1 MTEWIKENKN
11 NGANP
16 TVLQR
21 MACSLTAGGIG
32 AFAGNPADLVLVRMQ
47 ADSLLPPDQRRN
59 YKHVGDALKRIVAEE
74 GITSL
79 WKGSVPTVTRAM
91 AANTFQLV
99 SYDSCK
105 DIVSAAMPTAAPMT
119 VQVASSTIAA
129 IMVVVGTLPLDNV
142 KTKMQKQKP
151 GPDGKMP
158 YSSIGDCVSKT
169 FRKEG
174 ITGFWSGL
182 TAYYFRLAPH
192 VIITLLASEQWR
204 KIFKIGAYKPKK
216 EGKD

>member
-11 NGANP
+11 NGGNP
-16 TVLQR
+16 SILQR
-21 MACSLTAGGIG
+21 TACSLTAGAIG
-32 AFAGNPADLVLVRMQ
+32 SFAGNPADLVLVRMQ
-47 ADSLLPPDQRRN
+47 ADSLLPPEQRRN

-74 GITSL
+74 GVTSL
-79 WKGSVPTVTRAM
+79 WKGAVPTISRAC

-105 DIVSAAMPTAAPMT
+105 DLVAASMPSASPTQ
-119 VQVASSTIAA
+119 VQVSSSMIAA
-129 IMVVVGTLPLDNV
+129 IMVVVGTLPLDNI

-151 GPDGKMP
+151 GPDGKLP
-158 YSSIGDCVSKT
+158 YSSIGDCFSKT
-169 FRKEG
+169 LKNEG
-174 ITGFWSGL
+174 VGGFWSGL

-216 EGKD
+216 NGKD

>member
-1 MTEWIKENKN
+1 M
-11 NGANP
+11 G
-16 TVLQR
+16 
-21 MACSLTAGGIG
+21 CSLTAGAFG

-47 ADSLLPPDQRRN
+47 ADSLLPPEQRRN

-79 WKGSVPTVTRAM
+79 WKGAVPTIARAC

-105 DIVSAAMPTAAPMT
+105 DIVSASMPNASATQ
-119 VQVASSTIAA
+119 VQVSSSMIAA
-129 IMVVVGTLPLDNV
+129 IMVVVGTLPLDNI

-158 YSSIGDCVSKT
+158 YSSIGDCV
-169 FRKEG
+169 G
-174 ITGFWSGL
+174 
-182 TAYYFRLAPH
+182 
-192 VIITLLASEQWR
+192 
-204 KIFKIGAYKPKK
+204 
-216 EGKD
+216 

>member
-1 MTEWIKENKN
+1 M
-11 NGANP
+11 G
-16 TVLQR
+16 
-21 MACSLTAGGIG
+21 CSLTAGAFG

-47 ADSLLPPDQRRN
+47 ADSLLPAEQRRN

-79 WKGSVPTVTRAM
+79 WKGAVPTVTRAM

-99 SYDSCK
+99 TYDFSK
-105 DIVSAAMPTAAPMT
+105 DIVAASMPSASATQ
-119 VQVASSTIAA
+119 VQVSSSMIAA

-158 YSSIGDCVSKT
+158 YSSIGDCV
-169 FRKEG
+169 G
-174 ITGFWSGL
+174 
-182 TAYYFRLAPH
+182 
-192 VIITLLASEQWR
+192 
-204 KIFKIGAYKPKK
+204 
-216 EGKD
+216 